1 VQYQADNIIPNPLQQ
16 QQQAMAQQMA
26 AHQVQQHQVM
36 IQRQQQLAS
45 QQLASQQFNQQ
56 QFQQNMQIAAG
67 FPAQANRLPMQSPTI
82 AARPPHRAQPTQD
95 IQPQQMQYNAFIP
108 QSQPVLSPT
117 NSIPNGAHPGLASAA
132 QPTMQ
137 QLQRDALQRHR
148 ELKAKDPLLPPK
160 GSMIPRPEWPYD
172 PADRKAVFM
181 SLHQAH
187 TRSPRRVL
195 KDTETERFYQAVK
208 SLPLTPVPVAPKKTM
223 YEFRFVVTQVQY
235 AQAAAKSKAP
245 GSLLPVVHHFNGA
258 LRWRIRCCA
267 VPSSVKT
274 LTEEQWVTLDVGWPS
289 YIHMT
294 LNGKVLDIRRQA
306 HNGRDL
312 PTEITDFIV
321 SGTNVLMVAIHDSL
335 GDRGRNRHLAVEMLE
350 TLSHSTIVDYIWSQ
364 GATPE
369 QKTLDTIKQRL
380 TGSADDE
387 VSFEAPDLSI
397 DLADPFSSTIFKIP
411 ARGVECTHMECFDL
425 ENWLNT
431 RPAKAPAKC
440 PHKQVECACNNTAEP
455 SNPDKWR
462 CPICSKDARPYS
474 LRVDEFLLK
483 VRARLEEEGK
493 LHTKSMR
500 VKADGSWS
508 VVLEED
514 DDGSDGEGAP
524 RPAAVAAAKAKPA
537 QAPAVRREVEV
548 IELD

>member
-1 VQYQADNIIPNPLQQ
+1 
-16 QQQAMAQQMA
+16 
-26 AHQVQQHQVM
+26 
-36 IQRQQQLAS
+36 
-45 QQLASQQFNQQ
+45 
-56 QFQQNMQIAAG
+56 
-67 FPAQANRLPMQSPTI
+67 
-82 AARPPHRAQPTQD
+82 
-95 IQPQQMQYNAFIP
+95 
-108 QSQPVLSPT
+108 
-117 NSIPNGAHPGLASAA
+117 
-132 QPTMQ
+132 MQ
-137 QLQRDALQRHR
+137 QLQRDVLQRHR

-187 TRSPRRVL
+187 ARSPRRVL
-195 KDTETERFYQAVK
+195 KDSETERFYQAVK
-208 SLPLTPVPVAPKKTM
+208 SLPLAPVPVAPKKTM

-350 TLSHSTIVDYIWSQ
+350 TLSHSTIVDHIWSQ

-369 QKTLDTIKQRL
+369 QRTLDTIKQRL
-380 TGSADDE
+380 TRSADDE

-411 ARGVECTHMECFDL
+411 ARGVACTHMECFDL

-431 RPAKAPAKC
+431 RPAKAPVKC
-440 PHKQVECACNNTAEP
+440 PHKQVECTCNNTAEP